1 MSGLSSF
8 LSELAGAYGAGDL
21 ARFRAVY
28 ASGLR
33 DPWLGPWV
41 RLFDRAYPVRAL
53 LDLCVELDRRIGA
66 EGLSLASRWLLDAWV
81 PGWRGSVPA
90 STAAVL
96 ATEPVLI
103 YGNHPSMLT
112 PFLVAGH
119 VPRPDLRIV
128 SASFVPH
135 LLPSYAPYAFPVE
148 LPYGKAW
155 RWLRR
160 GGLAQVLITAAL
172 SRVHRGP
179 PPEEAQ
185 ARNRASLALAAD
197 HLRGGGAVLIAPGG
211 GGSRER
217 PWRPGIG
224 RILLALA
231 DRPGERPVWLVP
243 YRERGAGN
251 REIRGAL
258 RRGRPLAPGRM
269 PVEITFG
276 EPLLLSDLGAL
287 PPDPLRVARRLQD
300 RYRSVFSSLR

>member
-1 MSGLSSF
+1 MGLSSF
-8 LSELAGAYGAGDL
+8 LSELAEAYGAGDL

-28 ASGLR
+28 AAGLR
-33 DPWLGPWV
+33 DTRLGPWV

-90 STAAVL
+90 SAEAVL

-112 PFLVAGH
+112 PFLVAGL

-128 SASFVPH
+128 SASFVPR
-135 LLPSYAPYAFPVE
+135 LLPSYAPYALPVE

-179 PPEEAQ
+179 PPEEAR
-185 ARNRASLALAAD
+185 ARNRAALALAAE
-197 HLRGGGAVLIAPGG
+197 HLRRGGAVLIAPGG
-211 GGSRER
+211 GGSHER
-217 PWRPGIG
+217 PWQPGIG

-231 DRPGERPVWLVP
+231 DPPGERTVWLVP
-243 YRERGAGN
+243 YRERGSGN
-251 REIRGAL
+251 REIRRAL
-258 RRGRPLAPGRM
+258 RRGRPLALGHM
-269 PVEITFG
+269 PVEIAFG
-276 EPLLLSDLGAL
+276 EPTAL
-287 PPDPLRVARRLQD
+287 PNLGELPTDPLRVARRLQD
-300 RYRSVFSSLR
+300 RYRALFSSLR